1 MSRQRIE
8 IARSWR
14 FNPKA
19 FEMARISA
27 LLIVVVA
34 LTLGACGVKGPLE
47 PPASAP
53 PPQNDP
59 FVLDPL
65 L

>member
-1 MSRQRIE
+1 M
-8 IARSWR
+8 AA
-14 FNPKA
+14 PAA
-19 FEMARISA
+19 FTPAGETQMTRTSTV
-27 LLIVVVA
+27 LIVVLA

-47 PPASAP
+47 APASS

-65 L
+65 I

>member
-1 MSRQRIE
+1 MDPAAPEPASETQ
-8 IARSWR
+8 
-14 FNPKA
+14 
-19 FEMARISA
+19 MARIPA
-27 LLIVVVA
+27 VLIIIIA

-47 PPASAP
+47 APANAP

-65 L
+65 I

>member
-1 MSRQRIE
+1 
-8 IARSWR
+8 
-14 FNPKA
+14 
-19 FEMARISA
+19 MARIPA
-27 LLIVVVA
+27 VLIVIIA

-47 PPASAP
+47 APANAP

-65 L
+65 I